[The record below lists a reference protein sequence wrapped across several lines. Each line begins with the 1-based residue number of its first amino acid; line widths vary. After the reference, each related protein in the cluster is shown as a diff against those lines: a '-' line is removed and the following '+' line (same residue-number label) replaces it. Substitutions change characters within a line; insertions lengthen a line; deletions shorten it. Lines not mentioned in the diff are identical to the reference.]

1 MKKLLGFLVLVVF
14 ILSSCSSTYVPPA
27 RNISYP
33 HEGQFNNAGLAVK
46 DYDPVG
52 IIFVKSSEIIDG
64 DGNHTGSK
72 ITSEMIMMEAK
83 KLDANDVI
91 NVKIDVNQV
100 EEIVKGKDGFEITKT
115 TYNYTATGLAIKYTR
130 AITSES
136 SSGNSLDIGKTM
148 VITKQE
154 VKTGNTSGGSK
165 AGRVILIVLGALLGT
180 IGIGAIVASG
190 M

>member
-1 MKKLLGFLVLVVF
+1 MKKLLSSAVLVVF
-14 ILSSCSSTYVPPA
+14 ICTSCSTFTQPT

-33 HEGQFNNAGLAVK
+33 HQGQFNNAGLAVK

-52 IIFVKSSEIIDG
+52 IIVVKSTETIDG

-72 ITSEMIMMEAK
+72 ITSEMLMMEAK
-83 KLDANDVI
+83 RLDANDVI
-91 NVKIDVNQV
+91 NVKIDVNQI
-100 EEIVKGKDGFEITKT
+100 EEIVKGKDGDITKT

-136 SSGNSLDIGKTM
+136 SSNNSIDLGKSM

-154 VKTGNTSGGSK
+154 VQTGKSSGGSK
-165 AGRVILIVLGALLGT
+165 MGRRVILYVLLG
-180 IGIGAIVASG
+180 IAGIVGISAALAG